1 LLKVGPSARTSTVVE
16 PAPPLVTPV
25 IITSLPVCTKPRV
38 LMLISVAPTALRN
51 ALVELYTLS
60 A

>member
-1 LLKVGPSARTSTVVE
+1 VVE

>member
-16 PAPPLVTPV
+16 PAPPLVTPF
-25 IITSLPVCTKPRV
+25 ITSLPVCTKPRV